1 MSTGNAL
8 NAWDT
13 GTTQSLTLMEDLP
26 AKTAETTGD
35 TAHGVPGTS
44 TGDLTSV
51 SNAKKGLS
59 MTLFLEIVSVNA
71 DDSNLSLSEQNQ
83 DLSSLNKTH
92 ALTFV
97 LLAGSTTHLIGSA
110 LALISHSVKVRLS
123 SQTKYWQFVTLARK
137 AIRPSQMVF
146 ALTLVRL
153 TKYTMTQY
161 LADAHLAGQDSTKIR
176 MESARIVTAL

>member
-1 MSTGNAL
+1 MTSAQSELKEKALSTGNAQ

-35 TAHGVPGTS
+35 TAHGVPGTL

-51 SNAKKGLS
+51 SNAKKEPS
-59 MTLFLEIVSVNA
+59 TTQFQETASVNA

-83 DLSSLNKTH
+83 DLSSLSKTH

-97 LLAGSTTHLIGSA
+97 PLAGSTTQLIGNV

-123 SQTKYWQFVTLARK
+123 SQKK
-137 AIRPSQMVF
+137 
-146 ALTLVRL
+146 
-153 TKYTMTQY
+153 
-161 LADAHLAGQDSTKIR
+161 
-176 MESARIVTAL
+176 